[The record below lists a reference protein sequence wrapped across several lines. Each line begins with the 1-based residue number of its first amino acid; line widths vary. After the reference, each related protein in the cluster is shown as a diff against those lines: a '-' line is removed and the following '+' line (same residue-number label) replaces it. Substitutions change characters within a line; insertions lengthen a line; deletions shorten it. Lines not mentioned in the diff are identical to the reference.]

1 MDGTK
6 CAQLMMV
13 MGTNAGGLDHPNWKK
28 NLSFAADLQQSIAQK
43 YPTLM
48 RPINL
53 RKQRFNEHATTGS
66 MILECGSSANTLQEA
81 QTAAR
86 TFAKLLAEQIS

>member
-1 MDGTK
+1 MQKYLILGVILNF
-6 CAQLMMV
+6 AV
-13 MGTNAGGLDHPNWKK
+13 
-28 NLSFAADLQQSIAQK
+28 NLQKSILED